1 MYTSNFANVQKII
14 EAGLRP
20 VAISIGL
27 PKMYKGEHEFRLAPT
42 WAMLKMP
49 REEYDRLFLKKLA
62 SLDPVQLY
70 QSLGED
76 AVLLCFEKHND
87 WCHRRLVAEWFES
100 ELGIVVPEFGFDRSE
115 TLPYCQCGTKKKDDD
130 SDIQGSLF

>member
-1 MYTSNFANVQKII
+1 MYTSNFANVQKIV

-27 PKMYKGEHEFRLAPT
+27 PKTYKGEREFRLAPT
-42 WAMLKMP
+42 WAMLKMT
-49 REEYDRLFLKKLA
+49 REAYDRIFLKKLA

-100 ELGIVVPEFGFDRSE
+100 ALGIVVPEFGFDRSK
-115 TLPYCQCGTKKKDDD
+115 TLPYCQCGIKKKDND